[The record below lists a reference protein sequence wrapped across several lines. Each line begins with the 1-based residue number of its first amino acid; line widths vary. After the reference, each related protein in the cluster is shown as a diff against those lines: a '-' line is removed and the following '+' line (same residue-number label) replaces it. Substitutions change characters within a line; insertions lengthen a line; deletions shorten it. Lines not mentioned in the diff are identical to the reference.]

1 MLFGWFL
8 VWLISHK
15 NPESGL
21 GKVSKILLP
30 LLFVLTIIIVAIL
43 LFLQGASIGLSEL
56 FHPNW
61 ESLFDFGIWIS
72 AFGQIV
78 FSLGAGM
85 TIVFT
90 YASYSQDD
98 ADLITNTFIV
108 TLSNALFEKFVALCV
123 FSILSHM
130 SLQSGVGVEKLVE
143 EGARLI
149 FIVYPTIFNVL
160 CPWISF

>member
-15 NPESGL
+15 NPESEV

-90 YASYSQDD
+90 YASYSQEM
-98 ADLITNTFIV
+98 LI
-108 TLSNALFEKFVALCV
+108 
-123 FSILSHM
+123 
-130 SLQSGVGVEKLVE
+130 
-143 EGARLI
+143 
-149 FIVYPTIFNVL
+149 
-160 CPWISF
+160 